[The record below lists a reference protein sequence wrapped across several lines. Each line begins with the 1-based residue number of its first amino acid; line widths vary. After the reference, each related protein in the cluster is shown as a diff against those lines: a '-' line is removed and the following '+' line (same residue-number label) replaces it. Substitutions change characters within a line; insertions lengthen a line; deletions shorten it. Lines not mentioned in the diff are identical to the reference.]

1 MELDNIGLWELA
13 IAFLIIM
20 IGIILIRVTVSFDI
34 NKWQKARQEKRKIK
48 MKNTC
53 PHCRIKNIAHK
64 NGDIS
69 FLMESFFISPPGKAA
84 WICQQCNCTV
94 YDKDYPEEIMA
105 YWLDMCICQESPKP
119 LKEQQEKFLK
129 LARKQGIV

>member
-13 IAFLIIM
+13 IAFLIII

-48 MKNTC
+48 MMNTC
-53 PHCRIKNIAHK
+53 PHCQIMNVSHK
-64 NGDIS
+64 NGKIS
-69 FLMESFFISPPGKAA
+69 FQMESFFVSPPGTMA

-94 YDKDYPEEIMA
+94 YDKDYPNKNRM
-105 YWLDMCICQESPKP
+105 YWLDRCKESPKA
-119 LKEQQEKFLK
+119 LAKQQEKFLK